1 MTIGERIAQIR
12 KENGLSQEAFGEALG
27 VSRQAISKWESNQ
40 SVPEVEKL
48 LMIHKQFQVSVGWLL
63 GTEENRGN
71 SESMT
76 DEQFHQI
83 DEIVRKY
90 VEAIPESERHTSS
103 KLWRL
108 TALVMCAAFLINS
121 INMYNRFNRLDTRQ
135 QNLEYS
141 IDRIQS
147 SVDREVQSIGN
158 RVEEIIQK
166 QNSLL
171 AIYSAEYKS
180 VDLNNNTVTLQLE
193 ATPKA
198 YIPGMKVEFLIEDG
212 YGSFRVSGVETEN
225 RAFVA
230 SAECQLSDKID
241 ISVILHSNGTEQMQL
256 IQSWDYLFSETKLPV
271 ETGHWELE
279 LWADSLEQYEN
290 RTTLPMD
297 TFIWPNMRSRELS
310 AGIRMEV
317 IPQSVEHLVYVN
329 RELVQTVE
337 TVKGVSEFIINDM
350 DSAEYIQKHD
360 IDAFCGFL
368 NVEFIPDLRIDDEL
382 LILTLVTDNYG
393 RRYAANAAPFVVS
406 SDRRLDYTDFNISE
420 IEIEGVIDSLVKY

>member
-1 MTIGERIAQIR
+1 MTIGERIAQVR
-12 KENGLSQEAFGEALG
+12 KEHGLSQEAFGEALG

-48 LMIHKQFQVSVGWLL
+48 LSIHRMYGISIGWLL
-63 GTEENRGN
+63 GTEDVRNI
-71 SESMT
+71 SETML
-76 DEQFHQI
+76 DEQLEQL

-90 VEAIPESERHTSS
+90 IEAIPQTKVKNEA
-103 KLWRL
+103 KLWKL
-108 TALVMCAAFLINS
+108 TALVMCVAFLLNS
-121 INMYNRFNRLDTRQ
+121 LNMYNRFNRLDNRQ

-171 AIYSAEYKS
+171 AFYSAEYKS
-180 VDLNNNTVTLQLE
+180 VDLKSNTVTIQLE
-193 ATPKA
+193 ATPKS

-212 YGSFRVSGVETEN
+212 YGSFRVSGVEGEN

-230 SAECQLSDKID
+230 SAECQLSDDID
-241 ISVILHSNGTEQMQL
+241 ISVILHSDRTEQMQL
-256 IQSWDYLFSETKLPV
+256 IQSWDYLFSETKLSV

-290 RTTLPMD
+290 RTTIPMD
-297 TFIWPNMRSRELS
+297 TFIWPNMRSKELS
-310 AGIRMEV
+310 TGIRMEV

-337 TVKGVSEFIINDM
+337 TVKGVSEFFINDM
-350 DSAEYIQKHD
+350 DSAEYIEKHD

-382 LILTLVTDNYG
+382 LIITLITDNYG

-406 SDRRLDYTDFNISE
+406 SDRRLDYTNFDISE
-420 IEIEGVIDSLVKY
+420 IEIDGVIDSLVKY

>member
-1 MTIGERIAQIR
+1 MTIGARIAQIR

-90 VEAIPESERHTSS
+90 VEAIPKSERHTSS

-171 AIYSAEYKS
+171 AFYSAEYKS
-180 VDLNNNTVTLQLE
+180 VDLNNNTVTIQLE

-241 ISVILHSNGTEQMQL
+241 ISVILHSGGTEQMQL

-393 RRYAANAAPFVVS
+393 RRYVTNAAPFVVS
-406 SDRRLDYTDFNISE
+406 SDRRLDYTNFDISE
-420 IEIEGVIDSLVKY
+420 IEIDGVIDSLVKY